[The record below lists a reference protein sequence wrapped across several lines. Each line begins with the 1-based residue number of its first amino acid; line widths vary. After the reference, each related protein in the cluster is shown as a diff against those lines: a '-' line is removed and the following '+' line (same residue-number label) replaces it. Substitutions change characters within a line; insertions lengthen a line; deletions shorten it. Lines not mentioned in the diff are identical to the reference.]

1 MIDPLFYNNDTS
13 IDNKPSVGS
22 TVTDDDNKY
31 GVICDRSD
39 DDNSLPLPPESQPLI
54 IMPCMDILKVA
65 DFETPLFHQ
74 DEGPHSAVNDNINS
88 VYSNGKMVEGS
99 RYNLNVNASSNLD
112 DVAAT
117 ANATADVFDN
127 AKYQSSAVVV
137 LKTTPVV
144 ISTETV

>member
-99 RYNLNVNASSNLD
+99 KYDLDINDAAVRREHKDGDSNLNTV
-112 DVAAT
+112 VAT
-117 ANATADVFDN
+117 FIATADAYPHPKCEN
-127 AKYQSSAVVV
+127 
-137 LKTTPVV
+137 
-144 ISTETV
+144 STGDFNGI